1 MLPALLAP
9 IWSVL
14 VHGLVMYTRTAI
26 QCADALDDPVDEDGE
41 DIVAESIIVGLR
53 GHRQHSEL
61 RKLHS

>member
-1 MLPALLAP
+1 M
-9 IWSVL
+9 L